1 MECIAVFAY
10 IYGKSSFCTGFAVRI
25 VPGNIR
31 KHAEEKFFLPE
42 KMMKTPRKASEDV
55 QAFLKIHLKLLF
67 RTLKEAVWYD
77 TDNNFC
83 LTGSCF
89 MLLSAK

>member
-1 MECIAVFAY
+1 MEYIAVFAY
-10 IYGKSSFCTGFAVRI
+10 IYGKTSFYTEFSVRI

-42 KMMKTPRKASEDV
+42 KMMKTPRKVGKDV
-55 QAFLKIHLKLLF
+55 QTSSKMHLKSLF

-77 TDNNFC
+77 ADNNFV
-83 LTGSCF
+83 
-89 MLLSAK
+89 

>member
-1 MECIAVFAY
+1 MEYIAVFAY

-55 QAFLKIHLKLLF
+55 QTSSKMHLKSLF

>member
-1 MECIAVFAY
+1 MEYIAVFAY

-83 LTGSCF
+83 LKGSCF